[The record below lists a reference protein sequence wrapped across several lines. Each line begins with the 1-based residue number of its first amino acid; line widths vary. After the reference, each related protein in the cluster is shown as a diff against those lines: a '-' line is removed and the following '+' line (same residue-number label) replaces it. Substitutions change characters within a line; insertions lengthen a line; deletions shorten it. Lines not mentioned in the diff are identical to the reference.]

1 METGV
6 GIMCACMPAVRSLF
20 GLIVPKVFGSV
31 QRSDN
36 RTAGTHGTIGTI
48 GTGGQRMKNGD
59 EASFVEL
66 LPVETGDRFEV
77 NTSKDH
83 YSP

>member
-1 METGV
+1 
-6 GIMCACMPAVRSLF
+6 MCACMPAVRSLF
-20 GLIVPKVFGSV
+20 GLIAPKVFGSV

-36 RTAGTHGTIGTI
+36 RTAGTHGTIGT
-48 GTGGQRMKNGD
+48 GGQRTKNSD

-77 NTSKDH
+77 TTKDN
-83 YSP
+83 YSYSA